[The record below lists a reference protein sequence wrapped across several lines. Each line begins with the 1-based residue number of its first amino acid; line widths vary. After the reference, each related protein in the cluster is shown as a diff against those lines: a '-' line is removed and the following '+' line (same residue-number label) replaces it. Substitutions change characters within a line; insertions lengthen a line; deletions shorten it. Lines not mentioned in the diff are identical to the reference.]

1 MTLDIKIEGNA
12 VTGILS
18 GRLDTATAEQFSRD
32 MTPLIDN
39 ADKQITLDCKNLEFI
54 SSS

>member
-32 MTPLIDN
+32 R
-39 ADKQITLDCKNLEFI
+39 K
-54 SSS
+54 SVV